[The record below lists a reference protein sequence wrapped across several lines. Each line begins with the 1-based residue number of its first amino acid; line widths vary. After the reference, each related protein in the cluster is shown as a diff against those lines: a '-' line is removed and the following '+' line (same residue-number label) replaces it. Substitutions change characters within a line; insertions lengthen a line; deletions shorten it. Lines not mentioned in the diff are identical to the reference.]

1 MVYLHPCWLYP
12 HNIANCISPS
22 FPWFAQEP
30 PTKQGTKTITWV
42 DSQNGG
48 LTTGAEKQQLLS
60 KSKFWMV
67 LSWFIPMASLYKSLL
82 YPNDIP
88 IYWVARNI
96 IPSAQDP
103 RKPQSLHGF
112 GFVVRHHGGHTQ
124 QNHLHD
130 RTDDLRIR
138 AKRNGIQWDFM
149 GSKTD
154 LMGFHGV

>member
-1 MVYLHPCWLYP
+1 
-12 HNIANCISPS
+12 
-22 FPWFAQEP
+22 
-30 PTKQGTKTITWV
+30 
-42 DSQNGG
+42 
-48 LTTGAEKQQLLS
+48 
-60 KSKFWMV
+60 
-67 LSWFIPMASLYKSLL
+67 MASLYKSLL

-124 QNHLHD
+124 QNHLQD

-138 AKRNGIQWDFM
+138 AERKGIQWNFI
-149 GSKTD
+149 GFNLPKWPH
-154 LMGFHGV
+154 LMGFHVISWDLET